1 MRYYKVKFSND
12 YCGCDEE
19 FVYQQEENEISIE
32 ENFLE
37 FAMAYYT
44 YAEGAAGIEVGT
56 EEEVEEGTADIS
68 YEENEQ
74 SILDYSYLE
83 EITKEEYNELV
94 ADGWEER

>member
-1 MRYYKVKFSND
+1 MRYYKVEFGNG
-12 YCGCDEE
+12 YCGCDDE
-19 FVYQQEENEISIE
+19 FVFQQEDDEVSIE

-56 EEEVEEGTADIS
+56 EEEVEAGEADMS

-83 EITKEEYNELV
+83 EITKEEYDALV
-94 ADGWEER
+94 EDGWEER